1 MKGLRTVKCVYLH
14 VFFIQIAA
22 RQQNQ
27 VQEHK
32 ALYHS
37 INSYSEEIAGTVKD
51 LSPLGVLKTAILL
64 HQRQPREGTND
75 PTMQKAC
82 SAPAIQAKMNTLSPA
97 QLQFEEKKSVALRI
111 RSQAG
116 FPPYQGKWKYE
127 RSCST
132 DIRLGHKGRR

>member
-1 MKGLRTVKCVYLH
+1 MFSFFCLHAQTMFNHVKGLHTVKYVYLH

-22 RQQNQ
+22 RQQKH

-37 INSYSEEIAGTVKD
+37 INSYLEKIAGTVKD

-64 HQRQPREGTND
+64 HQRQLREGTND
-75 PTMQKAC
+75 PTMQRAC

-97 QLQFEEKKSVALRI
+97 QLQKK
-111 RSQAG
+111 
-116 FPPYQGKWKYE
+116 
-127 RSCST
+127 
-132 DIRLGHKGRR
+132 

>member
-1 MKGLRTVKCVYLH
+1 MVFFFRLRAPRSKKENDGKGLCTVKCIYLH

-22 RQQNQ
+22 RQQKQ

-51 LSPLGVLKTAILL
+51 LSPLGVLKTANLL
-64 HQRQPREGTND
+64 HQRQPQEGTND

-82 SAPAIQAKMNTLSPA
+82 SAPAIQAKMRN
-97 QLQFEEKKSVALRI
+97 
-111 RSQAG
+111 
-116 FPPYQGKWKYE
+116 
-127 RSCST
+127 
-132 DIRLGHKGRR
+132 

>member
-1 MKGLRTVKCVYLH
+1 MKREKKKNTCYLH
-14 VFFIQIAA
+14 AFFIKIAA
-22 RQQNQ
+22 RQQKQ
-27 VQEHK
+27 VQEHN

-37 INSYSEEIAGTVKD
+37 INSYSEEIAGIVKD

-82 SAPAIQAKMNTLSPA
+82 SAP
-97 QLQFEEKKSVALRI
+97 
-111 RSQAG
+111 
-116 FPPYQGKWKYE
+116 YQGKRKYE

-132 DIRLGHKGRR
+132 DIRLGYK

>member
-1 MKGLRTVKCVYLH
+1 MFNHVKSLHTVKYVYLH

-22 RQQNQ
+22 RQQKH

-37 INSYSEEIAGTVKD
+37 IKSYLEKIAGTVKD

-64 HQRQPREGTND
+64 HQRQLREGTKD
-75 PTMQKAC
+75 PTMQRAC

-97 QLQFEEKKSVALRI
+97 QLQKK
-111 RSQAG
+111 
-116 FPPYQGKWKYE
+116 
-127 RSCST
+127 
-132 DIRLGHKGRR
+132 